1 MIFCVFY
8 RIKFYD
14 SARSVAY
21 SSIYNMLLFGSYD
34 PFMIDGFH
42 SLFRSLNEP
51 NPIEIVDVVRRAE
64 ILKQFVYRTQ
74 IALCI
79 TTAATATSS
88 FHASLHR

>member
-1 MIFCVFY
+1 
-8 RIKFYD
+8 
-14 SARSVAY
+14 
-21 SSIYNMLLFGSYD
+21 MLLFGSYD
-34 PFMIDGFH
+34 SFMIYDYH

-79 TTAATATSS
+79 TTAATAPATSS
-88 FHASLHR
+88 FHASLHRWYKV